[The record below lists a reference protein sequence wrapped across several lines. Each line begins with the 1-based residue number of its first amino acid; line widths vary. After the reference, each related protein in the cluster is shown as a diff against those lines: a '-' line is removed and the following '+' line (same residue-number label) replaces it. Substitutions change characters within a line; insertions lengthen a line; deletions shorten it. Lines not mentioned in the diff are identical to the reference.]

1 MRDGCS
7 VSRGVRG
14 ALLVVAA
21 FEMWGCASSPSAV
34 SHPAVSETAP
44 ARAAPPECPDVAT
57 CFAAAKAAIDR
68 GDATSARERLLA
80 IREHWPAAPWPGRAA
95 LLLANL
101 EQDANPASAIEWA
114 LQASTESSLLGDHAL
129 ALAAD
134 AARTSGRSEQAATLL
149 DTLAREH
156 PDSSLAPTALWS
168 AGELWQTIE
177 ARQGDAIADF
187 MALAARFPQDARAA
201 TALARVVSAGESSGR
216 LEDVGAACRTILV
229 DYAASADAVSVQGR
243 CERLMRSGAVPA
255 LTFEQRRRRAELLG
269 RGAKFAD
276 ALLVWKDLKRAAPN
290 ATVAR
295 EIELQTAVTMYRLRR
310 WDDAWRAF
318 RRVATSDA
326 APELREEARA
336 WEGRAA
342 FRRDDVRSLQR
353 AETALAAA
361 FPDSARRLELIS
373 LRAAWYRGQG
383 QVKTALQA
391 YQELARAANNLRRP
405 DKIVEAYW
413 NIGWIEY
420 RRGHLAP
427 AREALSAGLAAA
439 APADPQIPQL
449 LYWSARFG
457 ELEAGSETVLDSA
470 RTLSDRF
477 PYTYYGFLARRGSVT
492 VGDASADAFGGAESV
507 DASPAD
513 RVVQPDRALFPKAAE
528 LWLLGFQEDARDE
541 VLAATRRAPPAPE
554 RAAEV
559 AETLATVGADEEA
572 LRVVRRNFAPALERG
587 DAALSAAIWRL
598 AYPDH
603 LLEPIKTRARDRVDP
618 FLVSALIREES
629 VYDPRA
635 LSPVGAIGLMQLMP
649 DTGRRVARAEGLS
662 DFSVDQLYRPEVNL
676 TLGVRYLADL
686 LERFAGNE
694 AYAVAAYNAGP
705 EAVTRWLENGPPRAI
720 EEFIEEIPFA
730 ETRAYVKRVLRSAW
744 LYHALY
750 APAEDRMVRAG
761 TPPAAPDAD

>member
-1 MRDGCS
+1 M
-7 VSRGVRG
+7 SRVRG
-14 ALLVVAA
+14 AWLIAAALVV
-21 FEMWGCASSPSAV
+21 WGCASSPT
-34 SHPAVSETAP
+34 PGP
-44 ARAAPPECPDVAT
+44 RAASPEAAADRAVPPGCPEVEA

-68 GDATSARERLLA
+68 GDAATARERLLA
-80 IREHWPAAPWPGRAA
+80 IREQWSDPPWPGRAA
-95 LLLANL
+95 LLLATL
-101 EQDANPASAIEWA
+101 DQDSDPASAIEWA
-114 LQASTESSLLGDHAL
+114 LRASTESALLGDRAL
-129 ALAAD
+129 ALAAA
-134 AARTSGRSEQAATLL
+134 AARRSGRSEQAAALFE
-149 DTLAREH
+149 TLAREH
-156 PDSSLAPTALWS
+156 PNSSLAPTALWS
-168 AGELWQTIE
+168 AGEAWQTVE
-177 ARQGDAIADF
+177 GRQGDALANF
-187 MALAARFPQDARAA
+187 TELAAGFPHDARAA
-201 TALARVVSAGESSGR
+201 TALARVVSVGESDQ
-216 LEDVGAACRTILV
+216 LEQTGAACRTLLV
-229 DYAASADAVSVQGR
+229 EYPATADAASVQER

-276 ALLVWKDLKRAAPN
+276 ALAAWKDLKRAAPTP
-290 ATVAR
+290 AIAR
-295 EIELQTAVTMYRLRR
+295 EIELHTAITMYRLRR

-318 RRVATSDA
+318 QRVATSDA

-342 FRRDDVRSLQR
+342 FRRDDVRSLRR
-353 AETALAAA
+353 AEGALASA
-361 FPDSARRLELIS
+361 FPDSPRRLELIG
-373 LRAAWYRGQG
+373 LRAAWYRGRG
-383 QVKTALQA
+383 DAETALA
-391 YQELARAANNLRRP
+391 GYQDLARAAADLDRP
-405 DKIVEAYW
+405 DKVVEASW
-413 NIGWIEY
+413 NIAWIDY
-420 RRGHLAP
+420 RGGRLAR
-427 AREALSAGLAAA
+427 ARAALATGLAAA
-439 APADPQIPQL
+439 APSDPQIPQL
-449 LYWSARFG
+449 LYWSTRFG
-457 ELEAGSETVLDSA
+457 EPDAGSDPAPEAS

-477 PYTYYGFLARRGSVT
+477 PYTYYGFLSRRGSVA
-492 VGDASADAFGGAESV
+492 VGDAAPTDAFDGAAAP
-507 DASPAD
+507 DAPRAD
-513 RVVQPDRALFPKAAE
+513 QVAQPDIALFPKAAE
-528 LWLLGFQEDARDE
+528 LWFLGFQRDARDE
-541 VLAATRRAPPAPE
+541 VLAATRREPPAPD

-587 DAALSAAIWRL
+587 DASLSSAIWRL

-686 LERFAGNE
+686 LDRFAGNE

-705 EAVTRWLENGPPRAI
+705 EAVARWLENGPPRAI
-720 EEFIEEIPFA
+720 EEFVEEIPFG

-750 APAEDRMVRAG
+750 APAEARIVRA
-761 TPPAAPDAD
+761 TPPSTAAGAD